1 MRGKK
6 MFYLV
11 IVDTRQTKKIAC
23 MRNVLLI
30 LLLIS
35 LPGCQPGK
43 ESPARSTALREVK
56 RLIDQ
61 DSFPA
66 KYIIMYEEPSND
78 IGSIY
83 KITPANSPFVEWSLE
98 RPEKVIKYK
107 DRYICLM
114 NPMESI
120 DMPKEKLIEITDY
133 PNDTTTGPVYDEIWY
148 IGVSK
153 NGKKHTLVSTY
164 RSYLT
169 YRYYSFPQL
178 LEYTFEDYDS
188 THLPRFIL
196 ASYLLVVDSS
206 YIPKGALF
214 NHIQRID
221 GEIYY
226 TNVLDEYFKENKDS
240 IRKDFFA
247 VLNGKDTLK
256 LNVVDTITQHLFF
269 ESANNAAFFR
279 SLTKEPWDKLYDL
292 LRDSTFYFCAEKGTH
307 VRHSVPYSDYYWLFS
322 IHDNCSYKYV
332 DELYRRGI
340 KQSLKDLY
348 GSYEEWDAN

>member
-1 MRGKK
+1 
-6 MFYLV
+6 
-11 IVDTRQTKKIAC
+11 

-196 ASYLLVVDSS
+196 SSYSLVVDSS
-206 YIPKGALF
+206 YIPKGTLY

-226 TNVLDEYFKENKDS
+226 SNVLDEYFKENKDS

-256 LNVVDTITQHLFF
+256 LNIVDTITQHLFF

-279 SLTKEPWDKLYDL
+279 SLAKDPLGRLYDL
-292 LRDSTFYFCAEKGTH
+292 LRDSTFYFCNEKGTY
-307 VRHSVPYSDYYWLFS
+307 VRYSVPYSDFHWYFS
-322 IHDNCSYKYV
+322 INNNSYKYV
-332 DELYRRGI
+332 DEFYRRGT
-340 KQSLKDLY
+340 KQSLKDLD
-348 GSYEEWDAN
+348 GSYNEWDAN

>member
-1 MRGKK
+1 MRK
-6 MFYLV
+6 
-11 IVDTRQTKKIAC
+11 
-23 MRNVLLI
+23 VLLI

-153 NGKKHTLVSTY
+153 NGKKHTLVSTC

-279 SLTKEPWDKLYDL
+279 SLAKNPLGRLYDL
-292 LRDSTFYFCAEKGTH
+292 LRDSTFYFCNEKGTY
-307 VRHSVPYSDYYWLFS
+307 VRYSVPYSDFHWYFS
-322 IHDNCSYKYV
+322 INNNSYKYV
-332 DELYRRGI
+332 DEFYRRGT
-340 KQSLKDLY
+340 KQSLKDLD
-348 GSYEEWDAN
+348 GSYNEWDAN

>member
-1 MRGKK
+1 MRK
-6 MFYLV
+6 
-11 IVDTRQTKKIAC
+11 
-23 MRNVLLI
+23 VLLI

-279 SLTKEPWDKLYDL
+279 SLAKNPLGRLYDL
-292 LRDSTFYFCAEKGTH
+292 LRDSTFYFCNEKGTY
-307 VRHSVPYSDYYWLFS
+307 VRYSVPYSDFHWYFS
-322 IHDNCSYKYV
+322 INNNSYKYV
-332 DELYRRGI
+332 DEFYRRVT
-340 KQSLKDLY
+340 KQSLKDLD
-348 GSYEEWDAN
+348 GSYNEWDAN

>member
-1 MRGKK
+1 MRK
-6 MFYLV
+6 
-11 IVDTRQTKKIAC
+11 
-23 MRNVLLI
+23 VLLI

-83 KITPANSPFVEWSLE
+83 MITPANSPLVEGSLE

-279 SLTKEPWDKLYDL
+279 SLAKNPLGRLYDL
-292 LRDSTFYFCAEKGTH
+292 LRDSTFYFCNEKGTY
-307 VRHSVPYSDYYWLFS
+307 VRYSVPYSDFHWYFS
-322 IHDNCSYKYV
+322 INNNSYKYV
-332 DELYRRGI
+332 DEFYRRGT
-340 KQSLKDLY
+340 KQSLKDLD
-348 GSYEEWDAN
+348 GSYNEWDAN

>member
-1 MRGKK
+1 MRK
-6 MFYLV
+6 
-11 IVDTRQTKKIAC
+11 
-23 MRNVLLI
+23 VLLI

-178 LEYTFEDYDS
+178 LEYTFEDYYS

-279 SLTKEPWDKLYDL
+279 SLAKNPLGRLYDL
-292 LRDSTFYFCAEKGTH
+292 LRDSTFYFCNEKGTY
-307 VRHSVPYSDYYWLFS
+307 VRYSVPYSDFHWYFS
-322 IHDNCSYKYV
+322 INNNSYKYV
-332 DELYRRGI
+332 DEFYRRGT
-340 KQSLKDLY
+340 KQSLKDLD
-348 GSYEEWDAN
+348 GSYNEWDAN

>member
-1 MRGKK
+1 MRK
-6 MFYLV
+6 
-11 IVDTRQTKKIAC
+11 
-23 MRNVLLI
+23 VLLI

-83 KITPANSPFVEWSLE
+83 MITPANSPLVEGSLE

-196 ASYLLVVDSS
+196 SSYSLVVDTS
-206 YIPKGALF
+206 YVPKGTF
-214 NHIQRID
+214 INHIQRID

-226 TNVLDEYFKENKDS
+226 SDVLDEYFKENKDS

-279 SLTKEPWDKLYDL
+279 SLAKDPLGRLYDL
-292 LRDSTFYFCAEKGTH
+292 LRDSTFYFCNEKGTY
-307 VRHSVPYSDYYWLFS
+307 VRYSVPYSDFHWYFS
-322 IHDNCSYKYV
+322 INNNSYKYV
-332 DELYRRGI
+332 DEFYRRGT
-340 KQSLKDLY
+340 KQSLKDLD
-348 GSYEEWDAN
+348 GSYNEWDAN

>member
-1 MRGKK
+1 
-6 MFYLV
+6 
-11 IVDTRQTKKIAC
+11 

-114 NPMESI
+114 NPIESI

-279 SLTKEPWDKLYDL
+279 SLAKNPLGRLYDL
-292 LRDSTFYFCAEKGTH
+292 LRDSTFYFCNEKGTY
-307 VRHSVPYSDYYWLFS
+307 VRYSVPYSDFHWYFS
-322 IHDNCSYKYV
+322 INNNSYKYV
-332 DELYRRGI
+332 DEFYRRGT
-340 KQSLKDLY
+340 KQSLKDLD
-348 GSYEEWDAN
+348 GSYNEWDAN

>member
-1 MRGKK
+1 
-6 MFYLV
+6 
-11 IVDTRQTKKIAC
+11 

-30 LLLIS
+30 LLFIS

-56 RLIDQ
+56 RMIDQ

-83 KITPANSPFVEWSLE
+83 MITPANSPLVEGSLE

-114 NPMESI
+114 NPMEST
-120 DMPKEKLIEITDY
+120 DMPKNKLIEITDY

-332 DELYRRGI
+332 DEVYRRGI

>member
-1 MRGKK
+1 MRK
-6 MFYLV
+6 
-11 IVDTRQTKKIAC
+11 
-23 MRNVLLI
+23 VLLI

-279 SLTKEPWDKLYDL
+279 SLAKNPLGRLYDL
-292 LRDSTFYFCAEKGTH
+292 LRDSTFYFCNEKARMSGI
-307 VRHSVPYSDYYWLFS
+307 LFR
-322 IHDNCSYKYV
+322 IATFI
-332 DELYRRGI
+332 GI
-340 KQSLKDLY
+340 LV
-348 GSYEEWDAN
+348 

>member
-1 MRGKK
+1 

-11 IVDTRQTKKIAC
+11 IVDTRQTKKIDC

-83 KITPANSPFVEWSLE
+83 MITPANSPLVEGSLE

-114 NPMESI
+114 NPMEST
-120 DMPKEKLIEITDY
+120 DMPKNKLIEITDY

-153 NGKKHTLVSTY
+153 NGKKHTLVSTIY
-164 RSYLT
+164 KSYLT
-169 YRYYSFPQL
+169 YYYYSFPQL
-178 LEYTFEDYDS
+178 LEYAFKDYDS

-196 ASYLLVVDSS
+196 SSYSLVVDSS
-206 YIPKGALF
+206 YIPKGILY

-221 GEIYY
+221 GKIYY
-226 TNVLDEYFKENKDS
+226 SYWSFPPLGNDCF
-240 IRKDFFA
+240 
-247 VLNGKDTLK
+247 LK
-256 LNVVDTITQHLFF
+256 RELQFPRREQ
-269 ESANNAAFFR
+269 ESPSRRRETPTF
-279 SLTKEPWDKLYDL
+279 L
-292 LRDSTFYFCAEKGTH
+292 L
-307 VRHSVPYSDYYWLFS
+307 P
-322 IHDNCSYKYV
+322 SYPVKT
-332 DELYRRGI
+332 ESPPAC
-340 KQSLKDLY
+340 QSLPAYIHRKSASHPARKSLHAY
-348 GSYEEWDAN
+348 PFPAEIPA

>member
-1 MRGKK
+1 MRK
-6 MFYLV
+6 
-11 IVDTRQTKKIAC
+11 
-23 MRNVLLI
+23 VLLI

-133 PNDTTTGPVYDEIWY
+133 PNDATTGPVYDEIWY

-279 SLTKEPWDKLYDL
+279 SLAKNPLGRLYDL
-292 LRDSTFYFCAEKGTH
+292 LRDSTFYFCNEKGTY
-307 VRHSVPYSDYYWLFS
+307 VRYSVPYSDFHWYFS
-322 IHDNCSYKYV
+322 INNNSYKYV
-332 DELYRRGI
+332 DEFYRRGT
-340 KQSLKDLY
+340 KQSLKDLD
-348 GSYEEWDAN
+348 GSYNEWDAN

>member
-1 MRGKK
+1 MRK
-6 MFYLV
+6 
-11 IVDTRQTKKIAC
+11 
-23 MRNVLLI
+23 VLLI

-196 ASYLLVVDSS
+196 ASYSLVVDTS
-206 YIPKGALF
+206 YVPKGTF
-214 NHIQRID
+214 INHIQRID

-226 TNVLDEYFKENKDS
+226 SNVLDEYFKENKDS

-256 LNVVDTITQHLFF
+256 LNIVDTITQHLFF

-279 SLTKEPWDKLYDL
+279 SLAKDPLGRLYDL
-292 LRDSTFYFCAEKGTH
+292 LRDSTFYFCNEKGTY
-307 VRHSVPYSDYYWLFS
+307 VRYSVPYSDFHWYFS
-322 IHDNCSYKYV
+322 INNNSYKYV
-332 DELYRRGI
+332 DEFYRRGT
-340 KQSLKDLY
+340 KQSLKDLD
-348 GSYEEWDAN
+348 GSYNEWDAN

>member
-1 MRGKK
+1 MRK
-6 MFYLV
+6 
-11 IVDTRQTKKIAC
+11 
-23 MRNVLLI
+23 VLLI

-98 RPEKVIKYK
+98 GPEKVIKYK

-279 SLTKEPWDKLYDL
+279 SLAKNPLGRLYDL
-292 LRDSTFYFCAEKGTH
+292 LRDSTFYFCNEKGTY
-307 VRHSVPYSDYYWLFS
+307 VRYSVPYSDFHWYFS
-322 IHDNCSYKYV
+322 INNNSYKYV
-332 DELYRRGI
+332 DEFYRRGT
-340 KQSLKDLY
+340 KQSLKDLD
-348 GSYEEWDAN
+348 GSYNEWDAN

>member
-1 MRGKK
+1 MRK
-6 MFYLV
+6 
-11 IVDTRQTKKIAC
+11 
-23 MRNVLLI
+23 VLLI

-196 ASYLLVVDSS
+196 SSYSLVVDTS
-206 YIPKGALF
+206 YVPKGTF
-214 NHIQRID
+214 INHIQRID

-226 TNVLDEYFKENKDS
+226 SDVLDEYFKENKDS

>member
-1 MRGKK
+1 

-83 KITPANSPFVEWSLE
+83 MITPANSPLVEGSLE
-98 RPEKVIKYK
+98 RPEKVIKYR

-279 SLTKEPWDKLYDL
+279 SLAKDPLGRLYDL
-292 LRDSTFYFCAEKGTH
+292 LRDSTFYFCNEKGTY
-307 VRHSVPYSDYYWLFS
+307 VRYSVPYSDFHWYFS
-322 IHDNCSYKYV
+322 INNNSYKYV
-332 DELYRRGI
+332 DEFYRRGT
-340 KQSLKDLY
+340 KQSLKDLD
-348 GSYEEWDAN
+348 GSYNEWDAN

>member
-1 MRGKK
+1 

-11 IVDTRQTKKIAC
+11 IVYTRQTKKIAC

-56 RLIDQ
+56 RMIDQ

-83 KITPANSPFVEWSLE
+83 MITPANSPLVEGSLE
-98 RPEKVIKYK
+98 RPEKVIKYR

-279 SLTKEPWDKLYDL
+279 SLAKDPLGRLYDL
-292 LRDSTFYFCAEKGTH
+292 LRDSTFYFCNEKGTY
-307 VRHSVPYSDYYWLFS
+307 VRYSVPYSDFHWYFS
-322 IHDNCSYKYV
+322 INNNSYKYV
-332 DELYRRGI
+332 DEFYRRGT
-340 KQSLKDLY
+340 KQSLKDLD
-348 GSYEEWDAN
+348 GSYNEWDAN

>member
-1 MRGKK
+1 MRK
-6 MFYLV
+6 
-11 IVDTRQTKKIAC
+11 
-23 MRNVLLI
+23 VLLI

-98 RPEKVIKYK
+98 RPEKVIKYR

-196 ASYLLVVDSS
+196 SSYSLVVDSS
-206 YIPKGALF
+206 YIPKGTLY

-221 GEIYY
+221 GKIYY
-226 TNVLDEYFKENKDS
+226 SNVLDEYFKENKDS

>member
-1 MRGKK
+1 
-6 MFYLV
+6 
-11 IVDTRQTKKIAC
+11 
-23 MRNVLLI
+23 
-30 LLLIS
+30 
-35 LPGCQPGK
+35 
-43 ESPARSTALREVK
+43 
-56 RLIDQ
+56 
-61 DSFPA
+61 
-66 KYIIMYEEPSND
+66 MYEEPSND

-256 LNVVDTITQHLFF
+256 LNIVDTITQHLFF

>member
-1 MRGKK
+1 
-6 MFYLV
+6 
-11 IVDTRQTKKIAC
+11 

-56 RLIDQ
+56 RMIDQ

-83 KITPANSPFVEWSLE
+83 MITPANSPLVEGSLE

-114 NPMESI
+114 NPMEST
-120 DMPKEKLIEITDY
+120 DMPKNKLIEITDY

-256 LNVVDTITQHLFF
+256 LNIVDTITQHLFF

-279 SLTKEPWDKLYDL
+279 SLAKNPLGRLYDL
-292 LRDSTFYFCAEKGTH
+292 LRDSTFYFCNEKGTY
-307 VRHSVPYSDYYWLFS
+307 VRYSVPYSDFHWYFS
-322 IHDNCSYKYV
+322 INNNSYKYV
-332 DELYRRGI
+332 DEFYRRGT
-340 KQSLKDLY
+340 KQSLKDLD
-348 GSYEEWDAN
+348 GSYNEWDAN

>member
-1 MRGKK
+1 MRK
-6 MFYLV
+6 
-11 IVDTRQTKKIAC
+11 
-23 MRNVLLI
+23 VLLI

-98 RPEKVIKYK
+98 RQEKVIKYK

-279 SLTKEPWDKLYDL
+279 SLAKNPLGRLYDL
-292 LRDSTFYFCAEKGTH
+292 LRDSTFYFCNEKGTY
-307 VRHSVPYSDYYWLFS
+307 VRYSVPYSDFHWYFS
-322 IHDNCSYKYV
+322 INNNSYKYV
-332 DELYRRGI
+332 DEFYRRGT
-340 KQSLKDLY
+340 KQSLKDLD
-348 GSYEEWDAN
+348 GSYNEWDAN

>member
-1 MRGKK
+1 MRK
-6 MFYLV
+6 
-11 IVDTRQTKKIAC
+11 
-23 MRNVLLI
+23 VLLI

-196 ASYLLVVDSS
+196 SSYSLVVDSS
-206 YIPKGALF
+206 YIPRGTLY

-221 GEIYY
+221 GKIYY
-226 TNVLDEYFKENKDS
+226 SNVLDEYFKENKDS

-256 LNVVDTITQHLFF
+256 LNIVDTITQHLFF

-279 SLTKEPWDKLYDL
+279 SLAKDPLGRLYDL
-292 LRDSTFYFCAEKGTH
+292 LRDSTFYFCNEKGTY
-307 VRHSVPYSDYYWLFS
+307 VRYSVPYSDFHWYFS
-322 IHDNCSYKYV
+322 INNNSYKYV
-332 DELYRRGI
+332 DEFYRRGT
-340 KQSLKDLY
+340 KQSLKDLD
-348 GSYEEWDAN
+348 GSYNEWDAN

>member
-1 MRGKK
+1 
-6 MFYLV
+6 
-11 IVDTRQTKKIAC
+11 

-43 ESPARSTALREVK
+43 ESPARSPALREVK

-83 KITPANSPFVEWSLE
+83 MITPANSPLVEGSLE

-279 SLTKEPWDKLYDL
+279 SLAKDPLGRLYDL
-292 LRDSTFYFCAEKGTH
+292 LRDSTFYFCNEKGTY
-307 VRHSVPYSDYYWLFS
+307 VRYSVPYSDFHWYFS
-322 IHDNCSYKYV
+322 INNNSYKYV
-332 DELYRRGI
+332 DEFYRRGT
-340 KQSLKDLY
+340 KQSLKDLD
-348 GSYEEWDAN
+348 GSYNEWDAN

>member
-1 MRGKK
+1 
-6 MFYLV
+6 
-11 IVDTRQTKKIAC
+11 
-23 MRNVLLI
+23 
-30 LLLIS
+30 
-35 LPGCQPGK
+35 
-43 ESPARSTALREVK
+43 
-56 RLIDQ
+56 
-61 DSFPA
+61 
-66 KYIIMYEEPSND
+66 MYEEPSND

-221 GEIYY
+221 GKIYY
-226 TNVLDEYFKENKDS
+226 SNVLDEYFKENKDS

-256 LNVVDTITQHLFF
+256 LNIVDTITQHLFF

-292 LRDSTFYFCAEKGTH
+292 LRDSTFYFCAEKGTY

-332 DELYRRGI
+332 DEVYRRGI

>member
-1 MRGKK
+1 MRK
-6 MFYLV
+6 
-11 IVDTRQTKKIAC
+11 
-23 MRNVLLI
+23 VLLI

-35 LPGCQPGK
+35 LSGCQPGK

-279 SLTKEPWDKLYDL
+279 SLAKNPLGRLYDL
-292 LRDSTFYFCAEKGTH
+292 LRDSTFYFCNEKGTY
-307 VRHSVPYSDYYWLFS
+307 VRYSVPYSDFHWYFS
-322 IHDNCSYKYV
+322 INNNSYKYV
-332 DELYRRGI
+332 DEFYRRGT
-340 KQSLKDLY
+340 KQSLKDLD
-348 GSYEEWDAN
+348 GSYNEWDAN

>member
-1 MRGKK
+1 MRK
-6 MFYLV
+6 
-11 IVDTRQTKKIAC
+11 
-23 MRNVLLI
+23 VLLI

-279 SLTKEPWDKLYDL
+279 SLAKNPLGRLYDL
-292 LRDSTFYFCAEKGTH
+292 LRDSTFYFCNEKGTY
-307 VRHSVPYSDYYWLFS
+307 VRYSVPYSDFHWYFS
-322 IHDNCSYKYV
+322 INNNSYKYV
-332 DELYRRGI
+332 DEVYRRGI

>member
-1 MRGKK
+1 
-6 MFYLV
+6 
-11 IVDTRQTKKIAC
+11 

>member
-1 MRGKK
+1 MRK
-6 MFYLV
+6 
-11 IVDTRQTKKIAC
+11 
-23 MRNVLLI
+23 VLLI

-114 NPMESI
+114 NPMEST
-120 DMPKEKLIEITDY
+120 DMPKNKLIEITDY

-256 LNVVDTITQHLFF
+256 LNIVDTITQHLFF

>member
-1 MRGKK
+1 MRK
-6 MFYLV
+6 
-11 IVDTRQTKKIAC
+11 
-23 MRNVLLI
+23 VLLI

-35 LPGCQPGK
+35 LPSCQPGK

-133 PNDTTTGPVYDEIWY
+133 PNDTTSGPVYDEIWY

-196 ASYLLVVDSS
+196 ASYILVVDNS
-206 YIPKGALF
+206 
-214 NHIQRID
+214 
-221 GEIYY
+221 
-226 TNVLDEYFKENKDS
+226 
-240 IRKDFFA
+240 
-247 VLNGKDTLK
+247 
-256 LNVVDTITQHLFF
+256 
-269 ESANNAAFFR
+269 
-279 SLTKEPWDKLYDL
+279 
-292 LRDSTFYFCAEKGTH
+292 
-307 VRHSVPYSDYYWLFS
+307 
-322 IHDNCSYKYV
+322 
-332 DELYRRGI
+332 
-340 KQSLKDLY
+340 
-348 GSYEEWDAN
+348 

>member
-1 MRGKK
+1 
-6 MFYLV
+6 
-11 IVDTRQTKKIAC
+11 

-43 ESPARSTALREVK
+43 ESPARSPALREVK

-83 KITPANSPFVEWSLE
+83 MITPANSPLVEGSLE

-196 ASYLLVVDSS
+196 SSYSLVVDSS
-206 YIPKGALF
+206 YIPKGTLY

-221 GEIYY
+221 GKIYY
-226 TNVLDEYFKENKDS
+226 SNVLDEYFKENKDS

-279 SLTKEPWDKLYDL
+279 SLAKDPLGRLYDL
-292 LRDSTFYFCAEKGTH
+292 LRDSTFYFCNEKGTY
-307 VRHSVPYSDYYWLFS
+307 VRYSVPYSDFHWYFS
-322 IHDNCSYKYV
+322 INNNSYKYV
-332 DELYRRGI
+332 DEFYRRGT
-340 KQSLKDLY
+340 KQSLKDLD
-348 GSYEEWDAN
+348 GSYNEWDAN

>member
-1 MRGKK
+1 
-6 MFYLV
+6 
-11 IVDTRQTKKIAC
+11 

-221 GEIYY
+221 GKIYY
-226 TNVLDEYFKENKDS
+226 SNVLDEYFKENKDS

-256 LNVVDTITQHLFF
+256 LNIVDTITQHLFF

>member
-1 MRGKK
+1 MRK
-6 MFYLV
+6 
-11 IVDTRQTKKIAC
+11 
-23 MRNVLLI
+23 VLLI

-56 RLIDQ
+56 RMIDQ

-83 KITPANSPFVEWSLE
+83 MITPANSPLVEGSLE

-114 NPMESI
+114 NPMEST
-120 DMPKEKLIEITDY
+120 DMPKNKLIEITDY

-196 ASYLLVVDSS
+196 SSYSLVVDSS
-206 YIPKGALF
+206 YIPKGTLY

-221 GEIYY
+221 GKIYY
-226 TNVLDEYFKENKDS
+226 SNVLDEYFKENKDS

-256 LNVVDTITQHLFF
+256 LNIVDTITQHLFF

-279 SLTKEPWDKLYDL
+279 SLAKDPLGRLYDL
-292 LRDSTFYFCAEKGTH
+292 LRDSTFYFCNEKGTY
-307 VRHSVPYSDYYWLFS
+307 VRYSVPYSDFHWYFS
-322 IHDNCSYKYV
+322 INNNSYKYV
-332 DELYRRGI
+332 DEFYRRGT
-340 KQSLKDLY
+340 KQSLKDLD
-348 GSYEEWDAN
+348 GSYNEWDAN

>member
-1 MRGKK
+1 
-6 MFYLV
+6 
-11 IVDTRQTKKIAC
+11 

-83 KITPANSPFVEWSLE
+83 MITPANSPLVEGSLE

-114 NPMESI
+114 NPMGSI

-148 IGVSK
+148 IGVPK
-153 NGKKHTLVSTY
+153 NGKKYTLVSTTY
-164 RSYLT
+164 KSYLT
-169 YRYYSFPQL
+169 YYYYSFPQL
-178 LEYTFEDYDS
+178 LEYAFKDYDS

-196 ASYLLVVDSS
+196 SSYSLVVDSS
-206 YIPKGALF
+206 YVPKGTLY

-221 GEIYY
+221 GKMYC
-226 TNVLDEYFKENKDS
+226 TNVLDAYFKENKDS

-256 LNVVDTITQHLFF
+256 LNVVDTIIQHLFF
-269 ESANNAAFFR
+269 ESVNNATFFR
-279 SLTKEPWDKLYDL
+279 SLTKEPWNKLYDL

>member
-1 MRGKK
+1 MRK
-6 MFYLV
+6 
-11 IVDTRQTKKIAC
+11 
-23 MRNVLLI
+23 VLLI

-114 NPMESI
+114 NPMEST

-279 SLTKEPWDKLYDL
+279 SLAKDPLGRLYDL
-292 LRDSTFYFCAEKGTH
+292 LRDSTFYFCNEKGTY
-307 VRHSVPYSDYYWLFS
+307 VRYSVPYSDFHWYFS
-322 IHDNCSYKYV
+322 INNNSYKYV
-332 DELYRRGI
+332 DEFYRRGT
-340 KQSLKDLY
+340 KQSLKDLD
-348 GSYEEWDAN
+348 GSYNEWDAN

>member
-1 MRGKK
+1 MRK
-6 MFYLV
+6 
-11 IVDTRQTKKIAC
+11 
-23 MRNVLLI
+23 VLLI

-83 KITPANSPFVEWSLE
+83 MITPANSPLVEGSLE
-98 RPEKVIKYK
+98 RPEKVIKYR

-256 LNVVDTITQHLFF
+256 LNIVDTITQHLFF

-332 DELYRRGI
+332 DEVYRRGI

>member
-1 MRGKK
+1 MRK
-6 MFYLV
+6 
-11 IVDTRQTKKIAC
+11 
-23 MRNVLLI
+23 VLLI

-35 LPGCQPGK
+35 LPSCQPGK

-256 LNVVDTITQHLFF
+256 LNIVDTITQHLFF

-332 DELYRRGI
+332 DEVYRRGI

>member
-1 MRGKK
+1 MRK
-6 MFYLV
+6 
-11 IVDTRQTKKIAC
+11 
-23 MRNVLLI
+23 VLLI

-133 PNDTTTGPVYDEIWY
+133 PNDTTTGLVYDEIWY

-279 SLTKEPWDKLYDL
+279 SLAKNPLGRLYDL
-292 LRDSTFYFCAEKGTH
+292 LRDSTFYFCNEKGTY
-307 VRHSVPYSDYYWLFS
+307 VRYSVPYSDFHWYFS
-322 IHDNCSYKYV
+322 INNNSYKYV
-332 DELYRRGI
+332 DEFYRRGT
-340 KQSLKDLY
+340 KQSLKDLD
-348 GSYEEWDAN
+348 GSYNEWDAN

>member
-1 MRGKK
+1 MRK
-6 MFYLV
+6 
-11 IVDTRQTKKIAC
+11 
-23 MRNVLLI
+23 VLLI

-35 LPGCQPGK
+35 LPSCQPGK

-279 SLTKEPWDKLYDL
+279 SLAKNPLGRLYDL
-292 LRDSTFYFCAEKGTH
+292 LRDSTFYFCNEKGTY
-307 VRHSVPYSDYYWLFS
+307 VRYSVPYSDFHWYFS
-322 IHDNCSYKYV
+322 INNNSYKYV
-332 DELYRRGI
+332 DEFYRRGT
-340 KQSLKDLY
+340 KQSLKDLD
-348 GSYEEWDAN
+348 GSYNEWDTN

>member
-1 MRGKK
+1 MRK
-6 MFYLV
+6 
-11 IVDTRQTKKIAC
+11 
-23 MRNVLLI
+23 VLLI

-83 KITPANSPFVEWSLE
+83 KITPANSPFVEWSLD
-98 RPEKVIKYK
+98 RPEKVRKYK

-279 SLTKEPWDKLYDL
+279 SLAKNPLGRLYDL
-292 LRDSTFYFCAEKGTH
+292 LRDSTFYFCNEKGTY
-307 VRHSVPYSDYYWLFS
+307 VRYSVPYSDFHWYFS
-322 IHDNCSYKYV
+322 INNNSYKYV
-332 DELYRRGI
+332 DEFYRRGT
-340 KQSLKDLY
+340 KQSLKDLD
-348 GSYEEWDAN
+348 GSYNEWDAN

>member
-1 MRGKK
+1 M
-6 MFYLV
+6 
-11 IVDTRQTKKIAC
+11 
-23 MRNVLLI
+23 
-30 LLLIS
+30 
-35 LPGCQPGK
+35 PGCQPGK

-83 KITPANSPFVEWSLE
+83 MITPANSPLVEGSLE
-98 RPEKVIKYK
+98 RPEKVIKYR

-256 LNVVDTITQHLFF
+256 LNIVDTITQHLFF

-322 IHDNCSYKYV
+322 IHDNCSCKYV

>member
-1 MRGKK
+1 MRK
-6 MFYLV
+6 
-11 IVDTRQTKKIAC
+11 
-23 MRNVLLI
+23 VLLI

-153 NGKKHTLVSTY
+153 NGKKHTLVSTTY
-164 RSYLT
+164 KSYLT
-169 YRYYSFPQL
+169 YYYYSFPQL
-178 LEYTFEDYDS
+178 LEYTFEDYGS

-226 TNVLDEYFKENKDS
+226 SDVLDEYFKENKDS
-240 IRKDFFA
+240 IHKDFFA

-256 LNVVDTITQHLFF
+256 LNIVDTITQHLFF